1 MGKKGQ
7 RREPLVHHK
16 RLREHGGSIKG
27 IQKQE
32 TKQEEIDPLQNRGDL
47 LTRCSLIEFFVNDWS
62 HALS

>member
-16 RLREHGGSIKG
+16 RLREHGGAIKG

-32 TKQEEIDPLQNRGDL
+32 TEQDQIDPLQNHGNL
-47 LTRCSLIEFFVNDWS
+47 LTRCSLI
-62 HALS
+62 